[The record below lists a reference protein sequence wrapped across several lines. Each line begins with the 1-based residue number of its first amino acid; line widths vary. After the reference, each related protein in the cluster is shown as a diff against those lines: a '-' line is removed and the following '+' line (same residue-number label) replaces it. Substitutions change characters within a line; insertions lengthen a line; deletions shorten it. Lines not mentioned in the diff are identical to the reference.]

1 MKKATA
7 KSLAKTAV
15 LDASDNPDDQDE
27 ARKRRVK
34 MDFASWR
41 KQTKSGKTTHQ
52 EEVGIS
58 SAAAME
64 KARKEAELKAKEEA
78 AVKKKKV
85 EESKKSCPEGQYYCF
100 DEKEC
105 RPIPKGHKVRE
116 DGELVKEAKVDQGLD
131 DEAKED
137 ARNYRKFGT
146 KHNQAGTAR
155 FRRALHRSRRG
166 DKKVKGAKEVQVEAK
181 VDTGKS
187 ADEKA
192 IARNQR
198 NTPPGAD
205 KTIDLKTFITRKPG
219 ESLESARR
227 RVRQGQHAA
236 RRGVKEEVE
245 LQERPLDTFE
255 KAEKERVV
263 KGMKKDTAGFKERY
277 GKDWKNVMYAT
288 ATKKAKE
295 AYAYEEVELSEQW
308 VDSAI
313 DISTDYFFYEGL
325 NSEGVELVIE
335 EVGLDDFVE
344 FVLDPIEEL
353 NEERPARKAKVSA
366 PSYEKVKAAVDKAD
380 KAKKESGKGEYA
392 KSYAKRSGET
402 EDSTNYDDKAPVK
415 KPPAKKP
422 PAKKV
427 TVRKVTPTKKAATKK
442 KVTASVAKAKT
453 KQPLKP
459 TSKKGIRGAIERGVA
474 RHKAAVG
481 KAKKEVGK
489 VVKTAKATA
498 KQHSQHRKDFVKG
511 ITPTSKEKK
520 IAKGVGKVVKKAL
533 TREELEL
540 LEARDRAFD
549 NVVAKLRAQHG
560 KDSVITKDNPLKP
573 PTEAQKKAYAA
584 HKAKIAKQDTRDDL
598 EKSSQGRY
606 SRKYS
611 NVGSD

>member
-1 MKKATA
+1 MSKNSA
-7 KSLAKTAV
+7 KSLTKTAV
-15 LDASDNPDDQDE
+15 LDASDNPDDQDK
-27 ARKRRVK
+27 ARERRVK

-41 KQTKSGKTTHQ
+41 KQTKAGKTTHQ

-58 SAAAME
+58 SSAE
-64 KARKEAELKAKEEA
+64 IKKAKKEAELQKKEAE
-78 AVKKKKV
+78 AVKK
-85 EESKKSCPEGQYYCF
+85 
-100 DEKEC
+100 
-105 RPIPKGHKVRE
+105 
-116 DGELVKEAKVDQGLD
+116 VK
-131 DEAKED
+131 
-137 ARNYRKFGT
+137 
-146 KHNQAGTAR
+146 
-155 FRRALHRSRRG
+155 
-166 DKKVKGAKEVQVEAK
+166 
-181 VDTGKS
+181 
-187 ADEKA
+187 
-192 IARNQR
+192 
-198 NTPPGAD
+198 
-205 KTIDLKTFITRKPG
+205 
-219 ESLESARR
+219 
-227 RVRQGQHAA
+227 
-236 RRGVKEEVE
+236 KEEVV
-245 LQERPLDTFE
+245 LERSLSSDE
-255 KAEKERVV
+255 EDDKERIV
-263 KGMKKDTAGFKERY
+263 KGMKKDKKGFKARY
-277 GKDWKNVMYAT
+277 GKDAESVMYAT
-288 ATKKAKE
+288 ATKLAKEDWKPEIEVIKGSDLRKKAKKE
-295 AYAYEEVELSEQW
+295 KESKLPPHLQGDAIGKMKKAFAHTNEEVELSEQW

-313 DISTDYFFYEGL
+313 DVSTEYFFHEGL
-325 NSEGVELVIE
+325 NEEGVELVIE